1 MSKIN
6 DIYGQKK
13 NFGAQ
18 PQGLNISSV
27 REKHDNFFSTYRELV
42 EGKKKKASTKEK
54 VGWQK
59 DWVWTYWCKICLG
72 PYIVVSN
79 AGLKAWKVNTVV

>member
-1 MSKIN
+1 MDKKI
-6 DIYGQKK
+6 IIKK
-13 NFGAQ
+13 LILV
-18 PQGLNISSV
+18 LNHKVLTFHQSEKSV
-27 REKHDNFFSTYRELV
+27 IIFFSIYRELV

-72 PYIVVSN
+72 PYIVLSN
-79 AGLKAWKVNTVV
+79 AALKAWKVSTVV